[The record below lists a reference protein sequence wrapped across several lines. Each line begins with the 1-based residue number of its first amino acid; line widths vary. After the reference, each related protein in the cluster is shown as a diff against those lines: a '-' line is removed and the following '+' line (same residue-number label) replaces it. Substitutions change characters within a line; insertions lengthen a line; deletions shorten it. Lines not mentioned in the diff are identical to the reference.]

1 MLKYGYQIIDLVD
14 HVQKRF
20 ELFLS

>member
-14 HVQKRF
+14 HVQKQF